1 MGRYPN
7 ERKDPDIV
15 AVTLDTLSP
24 AAQDEARALGLSNP
38 FRDLPS
44 EVGFVKWFD
53 RIEENFRAISVAEC
67 RAVFDRYQ
75 GRDAGDLARF
85 RELNAYFCF
94 DEMIERHVR
103 ANLDDH
109 QGRLHRRAEL
119 YLEQALQFKVAG
131 DPETAE
137 NQSPLEDRFLK
148 FRGEVAGRPYTL
160 GQLNQLIKRAPDRAE
175 RETAWTSF
183 LPLGDENRALF
194 KNLIVTRNRLAQK
207 LGYRDFIDL
216 KWRQSGIDEQW
227 LLGLMDKLQVET
239 QAAYDE
245 AVRDLCA
252 LLQIDRLQP
261 WDVAY
266 GVDLISP
273 LPPETFDQD
282 GATRRLEGLL
292 ESWGFNREELGIN
305 FSSCGNFTMGGL
317 CFGIEPGKE
326 VAVLISPSDGPRYYR
341 TFFHEYGHAMH
352 FRFVGQDSI
361 FLNVED
367 MAFNEGMA
375 VFFESFVSDRD
386 WVCANFPELDEADRD
401 QYLKH
406 ARYAALAWM
415 RTLLV
420 NVRFEH
426 ALYARPEVDPDAF
439 WLELQRTCCGFQL
452 PDSAGPR
459 WAADQMLV
467 SLPVNWQ
474 NYVIAELIA
483 KQTREAL
490 LERDGKL
497 IGNDQIRAYLFEHYY
512 LPGAS
517 VPWMEKVEKATGRP
531 LSADAFFRYFHAV

>member
-1 MGRYPN
+1 M
-7 ERKDPDIV
+7 

-24 AAQDEARALGLSNP
+24 PAQDEARALGLSNP
-38 FRDLPS
+38 FHDLPS
-44 EVGFVKWFD
+44 EVGFAKWFD

-75 GRDAGDLARF
+75 GRDAGDLDRF
-85 RELNAYFCF
+85 RELNAFYCF
-94 DEMIERHVR
+94 DEMIDRHAR

-109 QGRLHRRAEL
+109 KGRLHRRVEL
-119 YLEQALQFKVAG
+119 FLEQALQFKVAG

-137 NQSPLEDRFLK
+137 NQTPLEARFHK
-148 FRGEVAGRPYTL
+148 FRGEVAGKALTF

-175 RETAWTSF
+175 RQAAWEAF
-183 LPLGDENRALF
+183 LPLGDENRGLF
-194 KNLIVTRNRLAQK
+194 KNLVLTRNRLAQN
-207 LGYRDFIDL
+207 LGFRDFIDM
-216 KWRQSGIDEQW
+216 KWKQSGIDETW
-227 LLGLMDKLQVET
+227 LLGVMDKLEVET
-239 QAAYDE
+239 QSAYDE
-245 AVRDLCA
+245 ACGDLCT
-252 LLQIDRLQP
+252 LLGIARLEP

-266 GVDLISP
+266 GIDLISP
-273 LPPETFDQD
+273 LPPEIFDEA

-292 ESWGFNREELGIN
+292 QVWGFTPDELGIPI
-305 FSSCGNFTMGGL
+305 FGCDNFTMGGL

-326 VAVLISPSDGPRYYR
+326 VAVLISPTNGPRYYR

-352 FRFVGQDSI
+352 FRYVGQNSI

-386 WVCANFPELDEADRD
+386 WVRANFPELTDADRE

-415 RTLLV
+415 RTLLA

-426 ALYARPEVDPDAF
+426 ALYARPEIDPDAY
-439 WLELQRTCCGFQL
+439 WLELQLTCGGFQL
-452 PDSAGPR
+452 PASTAPR

-467 SLPVNWQ
+467 SLPVNWH

-483 KQTREAL
+483 KQTREAI
-490 LERDGKL
+490 LERDGSL
-497 IGNDQIRAYLFEHYY
+497 IDNPRIREFLFEHYY

-517 VPWMEKVEKATGRP
+517 LPWMEKVAKATGRP
-531 LSADAFFRYFHAV
+531 LSADAFFRYFHAG